1 MTDIRRYHLADHS
14 VFITA
19 VCQKRLPVLA
29 PDAEKERLLAA
40 MREVKSE
47 MPFRLLAYVI
57 LDDHFHWIIR
67 PEAKSDFS
75 RILQSIK
82 LRYTHRHKRAHGI
95 NQSLTLWQRRF
106 WDHVIRDQDDLHRYM
121 DYVHYNP
128 VKHRYAV
135 APSAYPWSS
144 FAVHVEKGHYS
155 PNWGS
160 TPVPGDIASME
171 LE

>member
-1 MTDIRRYHLADHS
+1 MTNIRRYRPVGHP

-19 VCQKRLPVLA
+19 VCQGRAPVLA
-29 PDAEKERLLAA
+29 PAVEKERLLAA

-47 MPFRLLAYVI
+47 MPFHLLAYVI

-67 PEAKSDFS
+67 PEAESNFS

-82 LRYTHRHKRAHGI
+82 LRYTHRHKQAHGI
-95 NQSLTLWQRRF
+95 IRSASLWQRRF
-106 WDHVIRDQDDLHRYM
+106 WDHIIRAPDDLHRHM

-128 VKHRYAV
+128 VKHGYAA

-144 FAVHVEKGHYS
+144 FAVHVERGRY
-155 PNWGS
+155 PLNWGS
-160 TPVPGDIASME
+160 AAVPGDITSMDFE
-171 LE
+171 